1 MSFSSDVKAEIS
13 GSVSNAR
20 HCQIAELAAMISMVA
35 HVRYWKGRPV
45 ALVIVTER
53 SVIAREIASLIKR
66 LFRYIPVS
74 SVKRT
79 GVNSRI
85 YRLWYRISWLRLR

>member
-13 GSVSNAR
+13 GSVSNSR

-53 SVIAREIASLIKR
+53 SVIAR
-66 LFRYIPVS
+66 
-74 SVKRT
+74 
-79 GVNSRI
+79 
-85 YRLWYRISWLRLR
+85 